1 MSHGTLIFNPVAGAI
16 DWRRMVKAVD
26 ELCRHRGWSIELQS
40 TARPGHATELARTA
54 ARHGHKLVLAAG
66 GDGTINEVVNGLVGS
81 ETILAPLP
89 IGTANCLAKELRL
102 PQLNLLQRNA
112 LLDATAKLLDGTVHA
127 VDIGQCQPER
137 SLAATSKSEL
147 PATRYWLLWA
157 SVGFDSYV
165 VHHVEPRSRQFKRFG
180 KLAYTAKTL
189 SLLPGFSGIEA
200 RVKVDSHSVEGEFLL
215 INVSNARWFAGGD
228 LRLNPTGVLDDG
240 LFEVWLIRGH
250 AWPDLLRSGID
261 IVRQIHPHQ
270 PQVDK
275 LRGQQIEIITKRPY
289 PTHLDGELAYTTPI
303 RCALVPKA
311 LQLLTPT
318 ATSSGLFSYRGE
330 RLHGQAEVNAA
341 H

>member
-1 MSHGTLIFNPVAGAI
+1 MSHLTLIFNPVAGTI
-16 DWRRMVKAVD
+16 DWRQMVQAVS
-26 ELCRHRGWSIELQS
+26 EHCRRRGWSVDLQL
-40 TARPGHATELARTA
+40 TAYSGHATELARTA

-112 LLDATAKLLDGTVHA
+112 LLEATAKLLDGTVHA
-127 VDIGQCQPER
+127 VDVGQCQAEG
-137 SLAATSKSEL
+137 SL
-147 PATRYWLLWA
+147 ATRYWLLWA

-189 SLLPGFSGIEA
+189 SLLAGFSGIEA
-200 RVKVDSHSVEGEFLL
+200 QVKVDGRSVESEFLL

-275 LRGQQIEIITKRPY
+275 LRGQQIEIIAKRPY
-289 PTHLDGELAYTTPI
+289 PTHLDGEPAYTTPI
-303 RCALVPKA
+303 RCALLPKA
-311 LQLLTPT
+311 LQLLTPA

-330 RLHGQAEVNAA
+330 RLQVSCSHL
-341 H
+341 